1 MKLKARRMDAS
12 SSASRNGLPPQ
23 VSGRDERKSCLP
35 VEPPM
40 RVVTKGWWVMREE
53 EVPREELERQDRLR
67 KK

>member
-1 MKLKARRMDAS
+1 MDAS
-12 SSASRNGLPPQ
+12 SPASPSLSPAWRKPRDPRLPP
-23 VSGRDERKSCLP
+23 
-35 VEPPM
+35 EPPM